1 MVIQT
6 SATVSI
12 SGGPVFSAG
21 DELRARRHEARRVRA
36 ALLTRRTDADP
47 PSPRLA
53 LTATVVG
60 AGVAALTL
68 LVLYLLGLAG
78 L

>member
-1 MVIQT
+1 
-6 SATVSI
+6 
-12 SGGPVFSAG
+12 VFSAG

-36 ALLTRRTDADP
+36 ALLTRQSGADP
-47 PSPRLA
+47 ASPRIA

-60 AGVAALTL
+60 ASAAALTL

-78 L
+78 I